1 MYIYGIVNPSA
12 WRPEN
17 IIALMQATHHG
28 QSLVQQPV
36 PQPMWPMM
44 MQQQMQMMMQQMP
57 MMMPQQMP
65 MMMPQQMPMMMP
77 QQMPM
82 MMPQQMHM
90 MMPAM
95 MHQPMGQPAAAGAK
109 APAKVPKGSPP
120 KPGKAQQWQALVD
133 QTSGNTYY
141 YNDATDESSWN
152 KPAGF

>member
-57 MMMPQQMP
+57 MMM
-65 MMMPQQMPMMMP
+65 QQMPMMMP